1 MESVMSKVERLAFLV
16 GVVVALPTMAADVS
30 YRADVA
36 PMMKK
41 YCYECHSAAAEAPTM
56 AEFKLDEEKYKKAKV
71 GPRLDSYEHL
81 VVLVAYPSTGAI
93 MRRMDNG
100 TSQYAGGKPGNMYKY
115 LGETDAERAANL
127 ATLKAWVGDDGWNL
141 NRMAARGDVPALT
154 KEQFDK
160 LKLKY

>member
-1 MESVMSKVERLAFLV
+1 MQLNLIAGVACLAF
-16 GVVVALPTMAADVS
+16 ALPTIAAEVT

-41 YCYECHSAAAEAPTM
+41 YCAECHSAPGAPSM
-56 AEFKLDEEKYKKAKV
+56 AEFKLDEAKYKKAES
-71 GPRLDSYEHL
+71 GPRTDTYEDL
-81 VVLVAYPSTGAI
+81 LMLIAYPSTGAF
-93 MRRMDNG
+93 MRRLDDG
-100 TSQYAGGKPGNMYKY
+100 TSPYSGGKPGNMYKS

-127 ATLKAWVGDDGWNL
+127 AVLKAWVGEGGWNL

-154 KEQFDK
+154 KEQLDK